1 MDQFFWFL
9 YNKIY
14 SLFRSD
20 KLYMSES
27 TRPLHLYEYSSLI
40 MPTRFRK
47 RLHLLYLLVTLNI
60 FFFLVVYH
68 RLILITPTPSPTP
81 IDVTIEI
88 ENDSSEQHISS
99 SICYIPRFDPWDQ
112 SITKTIRIKP
122 VYRCPMYKQNLIN
135 IINNTQL
142 FINQT
147 VNKTSFGN
155 SITHCVYL
163 KVGRNPEEKF
173 FRDWSYTLSEPIL
186 IINGLTDP
194 ILDTDFVLTR
204 CYNNKRGYFN
214 GAQFW

>member
-14 SLFRSD
+14 SLLRSD
-20 KLYMSES
+20 NYFMSES

-68 RLILITPTPSPTP
+68 RLILITPRSSSTS
-81 IDVTIEI
+81 IDVIVDFDDES
-88 ENDSSEQHISS
+88 NEQRISS

-112 SITKTIRIKP
+112 SITKSIRIKP

-135 IINNTQL
+135 VINNTQL

-163 KVGRNPEEKF
+163 KVGRNPEEKY

-186 IINGLTDP
+186 ILNDQIYS
-194 ILDTDFVLTR
+194 ILDADFVLTR
-204 CYNNKRGYFN
+204 CYNNRKGYFDGN
-214 GAQFW
+214 QFW